1 MLFRP
6 TTDQNLLAIHA
17 MLDNCN
23 VEADHLRLVAREAL
37 KGEALTALS
46 TYAARDVKEALGEL
60 LSEIEET
67 LQTVSPGTRTF
78 TDLVHA
84 QATALALLESVE
96 RSCDMLEAIEPVPI
110 EGPTHISHEL
120 RLAAQ

>member
-6 TTDQNLLAIHA
+6 TTDQNLPAIHA

-23 VEADHLRLVAREAL
+23 VEADHLRNVARAAV
-37 KGEALTALS
+37 KGDAPTALT

-60 LSEIEET
+60 LDEIEET
-67 LQTVSPGTRTF
+67 LVTVSPGTRTF
-78 TDLVHA
+78 MDLIHA
-84 QATALALLESVE
+84 QTTALALLESVE
-96 RSCDMLEAIEPVPI
+96 RSCDMLDAIEPAPI
-110 EGPTHISHEL
+110 AGPRYISHKL